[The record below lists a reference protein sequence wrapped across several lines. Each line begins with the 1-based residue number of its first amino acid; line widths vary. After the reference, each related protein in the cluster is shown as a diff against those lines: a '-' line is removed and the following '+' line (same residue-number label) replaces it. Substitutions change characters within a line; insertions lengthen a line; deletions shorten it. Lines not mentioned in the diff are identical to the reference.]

1 MHSLPAPVHWTNN
14 VAGPRKRC
22 VVAYATRDE
31 QWLWNVELPAEAT
44 VADAL
49 SEARALSKRDDV
61 PWDSAP
67 LGIFGQPCNRTDVPA
82 EGDRIELYRPLASDP
97 RERRRQQVQSQR
109 RATRR

>member
-1 MHSLPAPVHWTNN
+1 MDSS
-14 VAGPRKRC
+14 RKRC
-22 VVAYATRDE
+22 VVAYATRNE
-31 QWLWNVELPAEAT
+31 QWLWTVELPHDAT

-49 SEARALSKRDDV
+49 HEARTLSKRTDV

-67 LGIFGQPCNRTDVPA
+67 LGIFGQPCQRTDVPA
-82 EGDRIELYRPLASDP
+82 DGDRIEIYRPLASDP

>member
-1 MHSLPAPVHWTNN
+1 MSTD
-14 VAGPRKRC
+14 RKRC

-31 QWLWNVELPAEAT
+31 QWHWSIELPADAT

-49 SEARALSKRDDV
+49 NQARELAKRDDV

-82 EGDRIELYRPLASDP
+82 DGDRIEIYRPLASDP

>member
-1 MHSLPAPVHWTNN
+1 MTA
-14 VAGPRKRC
+14 ARKRC

-31 QWLWNVELPAEAT
+31 QWLWHVELAEEAT

-49 SEARALSKRDDV
+49 TAARALAKQDDV

-82 EGDRIELYRPLASDP
+82 DGDRIEIYRPLAADP
-97 RERRRQQVQSQR
+97 RERRRQQVKTQR

>member
-1 MHSLPAPVHWTNN
+1 VST
-14 VAGPRKRC
+14 KCC

-31 QWLWNVELPAEAT
+31 QWLWRVELPEGGT

-49 SEARALSKRDDV
+49 NAARALAKRADV

-67 LGIFGQPCNRTDVPA
+67 LGIFGQPCQRTDVPA
-82 EGDRIELYRPLASDP
+82 NGDRIEIHRPLASDP
-97 RERRRQQVQSQR
+97 RERRRKQVQSQR

>member
-1 MHSLPAPVHWTNN
+1 MT
-14 VAGPRKRC
+14 AGRKRC

-31 QWLWNVELPAEAT
+31 QWLWNVELPGDAT

-49 SEARALSKRDDV
+49 AEARALAKRDDV

-67 LGIFGQPCNRTDVPA
+67 LGIFGQPCARTDVPA
-82 EGDRIELYRPLASDP
+82 DGDRIEIYRALTSDP
-97 RERRRQQVQSQR
+97 RERRRKHVQSQR

>member
-1 MHSLPAPVHWTNN
+1 MPT
-14 VAGPRKRC
+14 GRKRC

-31 QWLWNVELPAEAT
+31 QWHWNVELPADAT

-49 SEARALSKRDDV
+49 NQARELAKRDDV

-82 EGDRIELYRPLASDP
+82 DGDRIEIYRPLASDP

>member
-1 MHSLPAPVHWTNN
+1 MT
-14 VAGPRKRC
+14 AGRKRC

-49 SEARALSKRDDV
+49 DAARALAKRDDV

-67 LGIFGQPCNRTDVPA
+67 LGIFGQPCGRTDVLA
-82 EGDRIELYRPLASDP
+82 DGDRIEIYRPLASDP
-97 RERRRQQVQSQR
+97 RERRRQQVQTQR
-109 RATRR
+109 RAKRR

>member
-1 MHSLPAPVHWTNN
+1 VSAD
-14 VAGPRKRC
+14 RKRC

-49 SEARALSKRDDV
+49 NEARALAKRDDV

-82 EGDRIELYRPLASDP
+82 DGDRIEVCRPLASDP